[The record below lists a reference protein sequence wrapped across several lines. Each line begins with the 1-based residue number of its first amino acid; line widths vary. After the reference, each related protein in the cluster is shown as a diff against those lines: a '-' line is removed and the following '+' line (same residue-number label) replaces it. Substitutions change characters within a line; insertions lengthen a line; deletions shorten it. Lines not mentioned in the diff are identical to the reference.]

1 VAGETTADAPRAAIF
16 GPSPLLSVTIERR
29 GAERDDIHLHAA
41 GQGVWVARMAGELG
55 AWPVLCGFAG
65 GETGATLRSLLERLP
80 GEVRLVETAGGSG
93 CYVTDRRDGERRL
106 LASALAP
113 PPSRHEV
120 DDLFSIVCAAALE
133 SDVLVVCNP
142 FPGDVLPLELYGNL
156 VSDVRDNGTPVLVDL
171 SSPRLDSA
179 LAGGPDLVKLND
191 WELAQYVSGS
201 VSAPEQMHAAAQR
214 LRDAGAGIVVVTRG
228 GEPAFVLCEEG
239 SFELTPPRFDRGARE
254 GCGDSM
260 MGGLAAAW
268 ARGAGW
274 REALTTGAAAGAAN
288 FLRHGL
294 GTGSRQV
301 VEELTGQ
308 VRLRSAGSL
317 SAGGTEARAARRG

>member
-1 VAGETTADAPRAAIF
+1 MSARVAIF
-16 GPSPLLSVTIERR
+16 GPNPLLSVTIERR
-29 GAERDDIHLHAA
+29 GAEADDIHLHPG

-55 AWPVLCGFAG
+55 AWPILCGFAG
-65 GETGATLRSLLERLP
+65 GETGETLDSLLEGLP
-80 GEVRLVETAGGSG
+80 GERRIVETAGASG
-93 CYVTDRRDGERRL
+93 CYVIDRRDGERRL
-106 LASALAP
+106 VASELAP

-120 DDLFSIVCAAALE
+120 DDLVSIVCATALE
-133 SDVLVVCNP
+133 SDALVVCNP
-142 FPGDVLPLELYGNL
+142 FPGDVLPLEVYGKL

-179 LAGGPDLVKLND
+179 LTGRPDLVKLND
-191 WELAQYVSGS
+191 WELAEYVCGP
-201 VSAPEQMHAAAQR
+201 VSKPEEMRAAVQR

-228 GEPAFVLCEEG
+228 GQPAFVACDEG
-239 SFELTPPRFDRGARE
+239 GFELTPPRFERGSRE

-268 ARGAGW
+268 AQGLDW
-274 REALTTGAAAGAAN
+274 RRALTIGAAAGAAN

-301 VEELTGQ
+301 VEDLVEQ
-308 VRLRSAGSL
+308 VALRE
-317 SAGGTEARAARRG
+317 TEVYA